1 MPKNKTPSRRLTRR
15 LKENVTLYQS
25 VRKLSEKERIL
36 IMKYLNNEGVMRF
49 CELILN
55 ILKGKINLKPSQL
68 ASLRKYKCVLR
79 YMINKSKPISKKRNL
94 LSQKGGFLGALLGI
108 GASLLPPLI
117 EEVVKAVS

>member
-1 MPKNKTPSRRLTRR
+1 
-15 LKENVTLYQS
+15 
-25 VRKLSEKERIL
+25 
-36 IMKYLNNEGVMRF
+36 MRF

-68 ASLRKYKCVLR
+68 ASLRKYKRVLR